1 MGEKINTIVDVL
13 EREEFIGQV
22 MSIVQ
27 RLKVNNQGMTF
38 AVEGQWGIGKSFI
51 LDRVEEI
58 LNGEQDC
65 LVLRYNCWE
74 YDYYDEPLMAIVAS
88 FLDQIYSKIWKTEM
102 LKLSARAAVDFI
114 GSCLKEV
121 AGQYVKDRL
130 GFDLVELGK
139 KEYEKALGRE
149 KADSAYDLLSGL
161 KTALYCLRGLM
172 VKVSGDKKL
181 ILLVDELDRC
191 LPPYQIKILERL
203 HHLFLG
209 SSYVVVLAVNA
220 GQLEETV
227 HKLYG
232 EGILTDK
239 YLKKI
244 ISFSLKLDCGT
255 VSEKIVE
262 KYNEVLAQYPVK
274 ELATRDEVINFLK
287 MLFLGL
293 DIRTTEKIWEKAQ
306 LIHSLVFSAEE
317 GRIDIFCFEL
327 LWLIAKEYK
336 ECRVVDDA
344 SRRDSLIDGNVLLK
358 MYFKEGV
365 APMAE
370 EAKILPKNMSKLFND
385 LVKSERYNMYRS
397 LYGEE
402 DGAKL
407 FLFEREVL
415 FRDYLVGYWCGVIEQ
430 ERFLFD
436 FGDKADGM
444 REEYHKNI
452 EKLKQ
457 FARLVEMMR

>member
-1 MGEKINTIVDVL
+1 MDTNSGEIIDVL
-13 EREEFIGQV
+13 ERDKFIKQV
-22 MSIVQ
+22 IDVILH
-27 RLKVNNQGMTF
+27 LKENNQGMMF
-38 AVEGQWGIGKSFI
+38 SIEGNWGIGKSFI
-51 LDRVEEI
+51 LDWVKDDLMNLYPGDYLI
-58 LNGEQDC
+58 
-65 LVLRYNCWE
+65 LRYDCWK
-74 YDYYDEPLMAIVAS
+74 YDFYEEPLIALVANLS
-88 FLDQIYSKIWKTEM
+88 DQINELPQKVDVKEKIKKAFDVLTVC
-102 LKLSARAAVDFI
+102 LGQI
-114 GSCLKEV
+114 GLQFVKYQLGIDVEKFMKENDIP
-121 AGQYVKDRL
+121 G
-130 GFDLVELGK
+130 
-139 KEYEKALGRE
+139 
-149 KADSAYDLLSGL
+149 YDHYSGL
-161 KTALYCLRGLM
+161 KTALSVLTDTLKTISEGKKVILM
-172 VKVSGDKKL
+172 
-181 ILLVDELDRC
+181 VDELDRC
-191 LPPYQIKILERL
+191 LPPYQIKVLERL

-209 SSYVVVLAVNA
+209 NRFIVMLAVNPK
-220 GQLEETV
+220 QLEATV

-232 EGILTDK
+232 EGMPADK

-244 ISFSLKLDCGT
+244 IAFSLKLDCGN
-255 VSEKIVE
+255 VSDKIAE
-262 KYNEVLAQYPVK
+262 KYEKVLVQYPEK
-274 ELATRDEVINFLK
+274 ELATHDEVINFLK

-306 LIHSLVFSAEE
+306 LVHSLVFSAEE

-327 LWLIAKEYK
+327 LWLVAKEYK

-344 SRRDSLIDGNVLLK
+344 SRRDHLIDGNVLLK
-358 MYFKEGV
+358 MYFKEGIV
-365 APMAE
+365 AIREGAE
-370 EAKILPKNMSKLFND
+370 ILPENMSNLFND

-397 LYGEE
+397 HYGE
-402 DGAKL
+402 DDDAKL